1 MISPDRL
8 PLDFQCFFSSLDFCL
23 PSFLD
28 VERPWSTL
36 PAGHCHHLPPPTSHY
51 YPTLSPPSVT
61 NCTSAR
67 VTDCKSLA
75 SGFPPHFSKISSR
88 FLQDFLHISPRF
100 PTYFSKISYIF
111 LQNFLHISP
120 DFSKISG
127 PPSCRFLYHKV
138 CVRAQ
143 RIEWCQSPSWM
154 WSLMNRWQ
162 SVLCLAALIIR
173 RERNKSGFHL
183 SSPPQCQAFEQTR
196 KKRHTCLLWVLIQ
209 LFQNTDRLLI
219 QTWLS
224 QRQAREL
231 KEIHCKAFFQ
241 KKPQWTCSHKLVKED
256 GWCYCVV
263 WWYGRWYSMVVFRCG
278 TNSCENISAEKAAA
292 DPLSLHKPVVV
303 ETNSEFSFPGNVCSR
318 IFSATRRFIK

>member
-1 MISPDRL
+1 MLPGTHHWKWFHQIVSPWISSVFFPVWIFVFLPFWMLRDLEAPCQLAIVTTCLLQLLIIIQLFLLPLWLTAHLQGSQIANCKISYRFLQDFLHISPK
-8 PLDFQCFFSSLDFCL
+8 F
-23 PSFLD
+23 
-28 VERPWSTL
+28 
-36 PAGHCHHLPPPTSHY
+36 PT
-51 YPTLSPPSVT
+51 
-61 NCTSAR
+61 
-67 VTDCKSLA
+67 D
-75 SGFPPHFSKISSR
+75 FSKISYI

-100 PTYFSKISYIF
+100 
-111 LQNFLHISP
+111 LQDFLHISP

-162 SVLCLAALIIR
+162 SAVLCLAALIIR

-263 WWYGRWYSMVVFRCG
+263 
-278 TNSCENISAEKAAA
+278 
-292 DPLSLHKPVVV
+292 
-303 ETNSEFSFPGNVCSR
+303 
-318 IFSATRRFIK
+318 